1 MRAASLILC
10 LLILHSLTED
20 IEAKRRW
27 RRFVNRVRRWIGKRD
42 TGTGAEG
49 FPCQFSKWD
58 TNKDGK
64 VDKAEFE
71 AMLKDQ
77 ENEMTLEKLFMLIDS
92 NEDTFISEEE
102 LKQGPLQLAGC

>member
-1 MRAASLILC
+1 MRATSLILC
-10 LLILHSLTED
+10 LLILYSLTED
-20 IEAKRRW
+20 IEGRRW
-27 RRFVNRVRRWIGKRD
+27 GWRVGKRN
-42 TGTGAEG
+42 TGTVAEE

-64 VDKAEFE
+64 VDKVEFE
-71 AMLKDQ
+71 AMQKDK
-77 ENEMTLEKLFMLIDS
+77 ENEVTLEKLFMLIDS

>member
-10 LLILHSLTED
+10 LLILYSLTED
-20 IEAKRRW
+20 LEGKRLW
-27 RRFVNRVRRWIGKRD
+27 SRVRRWIGKRD

-71 AMLKDQ
+71 AMLKDK
-77 ENEMTLEKLFMLIDS
+77 ENEVTLEKLFMLIDS
-92 NEDTFISEEE
+92 NEDTLISEEE